1 MVDIFFFLGKL
12 KKLFNETNEKSD
24 DATSERQ
31 GENKT
36 VEWRIYTAEGH
47 SCCGEIQRQELDPPA
62 VFFFQWNAAEV
73 ESKGGGGVFL
83 PFALQGYET
92 IHMRF
97 SVTL

>member
-1 MVDIFFFLGKL
+1 MKTVY
-12 KKLFNETNEKSD
+12 ETNEKSN
-24 DATSERQ
+24 DATSDRQ
-31 GENKT
+31 GENKM
-36 VEWRIYTAEGH
+36 VEWRIYNAEGH

-73 ESKGGGGVFL
+73 ESKGGGVFL